1 LECLVTW
8 CYRIVIGKSIFFGD
22 KIMIE
27 GTQGPTESV
36 EVQQATGQNLQ
47 PHRGVV
53 VLVLGI
59 LGLVVCFICGI
70 IAWVMGNND
79 IRQMDAGAMDP
90 SGRGMTQAGKI
101 CGMISVILNIIVIVI
116 WLLIAVLAGAS
127 AVVSQ

>member
-1 LECLVTW
+1 MEEQIQSPPVTP
-8 CYRIVIGKSIFFGD
+8 I
-22 KIMIE
+22 
-27 GTQGPTESV
+27 
-36 EVQQATGQNLQ
+36 QNLQ

-79 IRQMDAGAMDP
+79 LRQMDAGAMDP
-90 SGRGMTQAGKI
+90 SGRGLTQAGKI
-101 CGMISVILNIIVIVI
+101 CGMISCILVIIGIVI

>member
-1 LECLVTW
+1 MV
-8 CYRIVIGKSIFFGD
+8 
-22 KIMIE
+22 E
-27 GTQGPTESV
+27 GTQGPS
-36 EVQQATGQNLQ
+36 EVQRVAQQPLA

-79 IRQMDAGAMDP
+79 LRQMDAGSMDP
-90 SGRGMTQAGKI
+90 SGRGLTQAGKI
-101 CGMISVILNIIVIVI
+101 CGMISCILAIIGIVI
-116 WLLIAVLAGAS
+116 WLLVVVLMGLG